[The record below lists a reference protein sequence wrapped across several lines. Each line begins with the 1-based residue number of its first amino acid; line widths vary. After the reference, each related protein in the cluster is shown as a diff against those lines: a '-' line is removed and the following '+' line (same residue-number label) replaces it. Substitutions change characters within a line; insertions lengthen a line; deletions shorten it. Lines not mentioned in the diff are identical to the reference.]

1 MDPFPTIPEV
11 VVDRPADA
19 PQADAPQADAP
30 QADAPQALP
39 DDAAMI
45 AVMRRYRSAKA
56 EQERRRRRADEYL
69 RQVKEQIEADLAA
82 GDEHLE
88 KLRSS
93 MLAFVTHHNAGRKF
107 SVPGLGTATTTT
119 RTRVRIADEE
129 RFLAALPEDQR
140 EALFDRKLSGP
151 RARAAA
157 KTAFEEDGEQL
168 PGVEASRVTSLSVRL
183 SDDRPTTGPPETPL
197 EHGGDDA
204 RRRRPL

>member
-69 RQVKEQIEADLAA
+69 RQVKEQI
-82 GDEHLE
+82 
-88 KLRSS
+88 
-93 MLAFVTHHNAGRKF
+93 
-107 SVPGLGTATTTT
+107 
-119 RTRVRIADEE
+119 
-129 RFLAALPEDQR
+129 
-140 EALFDRKLSGP
+140 
-151 RARAAA
+151 
-157 KTAFEEDGEQL
+157 
-168 PGVEASRVTSLSVRL
+168 
-183 SDDRPTTGPPETPL
+183 
-197 EHGGDDA
+197 
-204 RRRRPL
+204 